1 MKKELLS
8 IMFLLG
14 VSIALLNVIPETNQ
28 TDSAVPQLKENKD
41 INLGVNENDKSE
53 NPATPVTFDII
64 RISQNGDTIMAGK
77 SEPNVEIFLFENK
90 KKISSFFS
98 DANGEWVWISDNPLT
113 EGLKIF
119 NLKCFNE
126 AGKEFESSQEIYVLG
141 DKKSLIKPM
150 VLKLDSRNL
159 DDINI
164 YNTEYIDNSLTLD
177 ILNYYPKKKLTI
189 SGRAPIGTD
198 VNIFANDILLGS
210 VVSDFYGNW
219 NFSSREIINIEHSNL
234 KLSATIAS
242 IKLHIDLPLSLNQ
255 LEQNILKTSSIN
267 FVKENNSWRLTRKI
281 SDNNYLY
288 SEIFIKNSKS
298 LSISQLLNSKKTYN
312 SFDSKILK

>member
-14 VSIALLNVIPETNQ
+14 VSIALVNITPEINQ
-28 TDSAVPQLKENKD
+28 TDSAALQLKENKD
-41 INLGVNENDKSE
+41 INLDINENKKFE
-53 NPATPVTFDII
+53 NSGTPVTFDII
-64 RISQNGDTIMAGK
+64 RISQDGDTIMAGK
-77 SEPNVEIFLFENK
+77 SEPNLEIFLFENK
-90 KKISSFFS
+90 KKVSSFFS

-119 NLKCFNE
+119 SIKCLDG

-141 DKKSLIKPM
+141 DKKSPVKPI

-189 SGRAPIGTD
+189 SGRAPVGTD
-198 VNIFANDILLGS
+198 VNVFSNDILLGS
-210 VVSDFYGNW
+210 VSSDFYGNW
-219 NFSSREIINIEHSNL
+219 NFSSREIANIETSNL

-242 IKLHIDLPLSLNQ
+242 IKLQIDLPVSLSE

-267 FVKENNSWRLTRKI
+267 IVKENNSWRLTRKI

-298 LSISQLLNSKKTYN
+298 LSISQLLNSNKTYN
-312 SFDSKILK
+312 LFDSKILK

>member
-14 VSIALLNVIPETNQ
+14 VSIALVNITPEINQ
-28 TDSAVPQLKENKD
+28 TDSAAPQLKENKD
-41 INLGVNENDKSE
+41 INLDINENKKFE
-53 NPATPVTFDII
+53 NSGTPVTFDII
-64 RISQNGDTIMAGK
+64 RISQDGDTIMAGK
-77 SEPNVEIFLFENK
+77 SEPNLEIFLFENK

-119 NLKCFNE
+119 NIRCFNE

-141 DKKSLIKPM
+141 DKKSSAKPM

-189 SGRAPIGTD
+189 SGRAPVGTD
-198 VNIFANDILLGS
+198 VNVFANDILLGS
-210 VVSDFYGNW
+210 VSTDFYGNW
-219 NFSSREIINIEHSNL
+219 NFSSKEIVNIETSNL

-242 IKLHIDLPLSLNQ
+242 IKLHIDLPLSLSQ

-267 FVKENNSWRLTRKI
+267 IIKENNSWRLTRKI
-281 SDNNYLY
+281 SDDNYLY

-312 SFDSKILK
+312 LFDSKILK

>member
-1 MKKELLS
+1 MKKELLL

-14 VSIALLNVIPETNQ
+14 VSIALINITPEINQ
-28 TDSAVPQLKENKD
+28 ADSGAPQLKENKD
-41 INLGVNENDKSE
+41 INLGINENKRFE
-53 NPATPVTFDII
+53 NSATPVTFDII
-64 RISQNGDTIMAGK
+64 RISQDGDTVMAGK
-77 SEPNVEIFLFENK
+77 SEPNLEIFLFENK

-98 DANGEWVWISDNPLT
+98 DANGEWLWISDNPLT

-119 NLKCFNE
+119 NIRCINE
-126 AGKEFESSQEIYVLG
+126 EGKEFESSQEIYVLG
-141 DKKSLIKPM
+141 DEKSSVKPM
-150 VLKLDSRNL
+150 VLKLDSINF

-189 SGRAPIGTD
+189 SGRAPVGID
-198 VNIFANDILLGS
+198 VNVFANDILLGS
-210 VVSDFYGNW
+210 VSSDFYGNW
-219 NFSSREIINIEHSNL
+219 NFSSREIVNIETSNL

-242 IKLHIDLPLSLNQ
+242 IKLHIDLPLSLIQ

-267 FVKENNSWRLTRKI
+267 IIKENNSWRLTRKI
-281 SDNNYLY
+281 SDDNYLY
-288 SEIFIKNSKS
+288 SEIFIKKSKS

-312 SFDSKILK
+312 LFDSKI

>member
-14 VSIALLNVIPETNQ
+14 VAIALLNVIPEINQ

-41 INLGVNENDKSE
+41 IDLGVNENNKFE
-53 NPATPVTFDII
+53 TPATAATFDII
-64 RISQNGDTIMAGK
+64 RISQDGDTIMAGK

-119 NLKCFNE
+119 NIKCFNGV
-126 AGKEFESSQEIYVLG
+126 GKEFESSQEIYVLG

-312 SFDSKILK
+312 LFDSKILK

>member
-14 VSIALLNVIPETNQ
+14 VSIALINVTPKNNQ
-28 TDSAVPQLKENKD
+28 MDFAASERKENKNID
-41 INLGVNENDKSE
+41 LVINDNKKSE
-53 NPATPVTFDII
+53 NQSTPVTFDII

-77 SEPNVEIFLFENK
+77 SEPNLEIFLFENNK
-90 KKISSFFS
+90 KVSSFFS

-119 NLKCFNE
+119 NIKCLNE

-141 DKKSLIKPM
+141 DKKSPVKPI

-189 SGRAPIGTD
+189 SGRAPVGTD
-198 VNIFANDILLGS
+198 VNVFANDILLGS
-210 VVSDFYGNW
+210 VSSDFYGNW
-219 NFSSREIINIEHSNL
+219 NFSSREIVNIERSDL
-234 KLSATIAS
+234 KLSATIAG
-242 IKLHIDLPLSLNQ
+242 IKLQIDLPLRLSQ

-267 FVKENNSWRLTRKI
+267 IIKENNSWKVTRKI
-281 SDNNYLY
+281 SDDNYLY
-288 SEIFIKNSKS
+288 SEIFIKKSKS

-312 SFDSKILK
+312 LFVSKILK

>member
-14 VSIALLNVIPETNQ
+14 VSIALMKIIPEVNQ
-28 TDSAVPQLKENKD
+28 TDSTAPQLKENKD
-41 INLGVNENDKSE
+41 IDLGINENKKFE
-53 NPATPVTFDII
+53 NSATPVTFDII
-64 RISQNGDTIMAGK
+64 RISQDGDTIMAGK
-77 SEPNVEIFLFENK
+77 SEPNLEIFLFENK

-119 NLKCFNE
+119 NIRCLNE
-126 AGKEFESSQEIYVLG
+126 AGKEFESSQEIYVLC
-141 DKKSLIKPM
+141 DKKSSAKPM

-189 SGRAPIGTD
+189 SGRAPVGTD
-198 VNIFANDILLGS
+198 VNVFANDILLGS
-210 VVSDFYGNW
+210 VSSDFYGNW
-219 NFSSREIINIEHSNL
+219 NFSSREIVNIETSNL

-242 IKLHIDLPLSLNQ
+242 IKLHIDLPLSLSQ

-267 FVKENNSWRLTRKI
+267 IIKENNSWRLSRKI
-281 SDNNYLY
+281 SDDDYLY

-312 SFDSKILK
+312 LFDSKILK

>member
-14 VSIALLNVIPETNQ
+14 VSIALLNVIPEINQ
-28 TDSAVPQLKENKD
+28 TDSAAPQLKENKD
-41 INLGVNENDKSE
+41 IDLGVNENNKSE
-53 NPATPVTFDII
+53 NSATPVTFDII
-64 RISQNGDTIMAGK
+64 RISQDGDTIMAGK

-98 DANGEWVWISDNPLT
+98 DANGEWVWISDSPLT

-119 NLKCFNE
+119 NIKCFNG

-141 DKKSLIKPM
+141 DKKSSVKPM

-189 SGRAPIGTD
+189 SGRAPVGTD
-198 VNIFANDILLGS
+198 VNVFANDILLGS
-210 VVSDFYGNW
+210 VETDFYGNW
-219 NFSSREIINIEHSNL
+219 NFSSREIINIERSNL

-267 FVKENNSWRLTRKI
+267 IVKENNSWRLTRKI

-298 LSISQLLNSKKTYN
+298 LSISQLLNFKKTYN

>member
-1 MKKELLS
+1 MKKELLL

-14 VSIALLNVIPETNQ
+14 VSIALINITPEINQ
-28 TDSAVPQLKENKD
+28 ADSGAPQLKENKD
-41 INLGVNENDKSE
+41 INLGINENKKIEDSS
-53 NPATPVTFDII
+53 TPVTFDII
-64 RISQNGDTIMAGK
+64 RISQDGDTIMAGK
-77 SEPNVEIFLFENK
+77 SEPNLEIFLFENK

-98 DANGEWVWISDNPLT
+98 DANGEWLWISDNPLT

-119 NLKCFNE
+119 NIRCINE
-126 AGKEFESSQEIYVLG
+126 EGKEFESSQEIYVLG
-141 DKKSLIKPM
+141 DEKSSVKPM
-150 VLKLDSRNL
+150 VLKLDSINF

-189 SGRAPIGTD
+189 SGRAPVGTD
-198 VNIFANDILLGS
+198 VNVFANDILLGS
-210 VVSDFYGNW
+210 VSSDFYGNW
-219 NFSSREIINIEHSNL
+219 NFSSREIVNIETSNL

-242 IKLHIDLPLSLNQ
+242 IKLHIDLPLSLIQ

-267 FVKENNSWRLTRKI
+267 IIKENNSWRLTRKI
-281 SDNNYLY
+281 SDDNYLY
-288 SEIFIKNSKS
+288 SEIFIKKSKS

-312 SFDSKILK
+312 LFDSKI

>member
-14 VSIALLNVIPETNQ
+14 VSIALINVTPKNNQ
-28 TDSAVPQLKENKD
+28 TDFAASERKENKNID
-41 INLGVNENDKSE
+41 LVINDNKKSE
-53 NPATPVTFDII
+53 NQSTPVTFDII

-77 SEPNVEIFLFENK
+77 SEPNLEIFLFENNK
-90 KKISSFFS
+90 KVSSFFS

-119 NLKCFNE
+119 NIKCLNE

-141 DKKSLIKPM
+141 DKKSPVKPI

-189 SGRAPIGTD
+189 SGRAPVGTD
-198 VNIFANDILLGS
+198 VNVFANDILLGS
-210 VVSDFYGNW
+210 VSSDFYGNW
-219 NFSSREIINIEHSNL
+219 NFSSREIVNIERSDL
-234 KLSATIAS
+234 KLSATIAG
-242 IKLHIDLPLSLNQ
+242 IKLQIDLPLSLSQ

-267 FVKENNSWRLTRKI
+267 IIKENNSWKVTRKI
-281 SDNNYLY
+281 SDDNYLY
-288 SEIFIKNSKS
+288 SEIFIKKSKS

-312 SFDSKILK
+312 LFVSKILK

>member
-14 VSIALLNVIPETNQ
+14 ASIALLNVMPEINQ
-28 TDSAVPQLKENKD
+28 TDSVVHQLKDKD
-41 INLGVNENDKSE
+41 IDLVVNENNKLE
-53 NPATPVTFDII
+53 NSATPVTFDII
-64 RISQNGDTIMAGK
+64 RISQDGDTIMAGK

-119 NLKCFNE
+119 NIKCFNGT
-126 AGKEFESSQEIYVLG
+126 GKEFESSQEIYVLG
-141 DKKSLIKPM
+141 DKKSSVKPM

-189 SGRAPIGTD
+189 SGRAPVGTD
-198 VNIFANDILLGS
+198 INVFANDILLGS

-219 NFSSREIINIEHSNL
+219 NFSSREIINIERSNL

-267 FVKENNSWRLTRKI
+267 IIKENNSWRLTRKI
-281 SDNNYLY
+281 SDDNYLY

-298 LSISQLLNSKKTYN
+298 LSISQLLNSKKNYN
-312 SFDSKILK
+312 LFDSKILK

>member
-14 VSIALLNVIPETNQ
+14 VSIALLNVIPEINQ
-28 TDSAVPQLKENKD
+28 TDSAVPQLKEKKD
-41 INLGVNENDKSE
+41 INLGVNENDKPE

-119 NLKCFNE
+119 NIKCFNGV
-126 AGKEFESSQEIYVLG
+126 GKEFESSQEIYVLG
-141 DKKSLIKPM
+141 DKMPSVKPM

-189 SGRAPIGTD
+189 SGRAPVGTD
-198 VNIFANDILLGS
+198 VNVFANDILLGS

-219 NFSSREIINIEHSNL
+219 NFSSREIINIERSNL

-242 IKLHIDLPLSLNQ
+242 IKLHIDLPLSLSQ

-267 FVKENNSWRLTRKI
+267 IIKENNSWRLTRKI
-281 SDNNYLY
+281 SDDNYLY

-298 LSISQLLNSKKTYN
+298 LTISQLLNSKKTYN
-312 SFDSKILK
+312 LFDSKILK

>member
-14 VSIALLNVIPETNQ
+14 VSIALVNITPEINQ
-28 TDSAVPQLKENKD
+28 TDSAALQLKENKD
-41 INLGVNENDKSE
+41 INLGINENKKFE
-53 NPATPVTFDII
+53 NSGTPVTFDII
-64 RISQNGDTIMAGK
+64 RISQDGDAIMAGK
-77 SEPNVEIFLFENK
+77 SEPNLEIFLFENK

-119 NLKCFNE
+119 NIRCFNE
-126 AGKEFESSQEIYVLG
+126 AGKESESSQEIYVLG
-141 DKKSLIKPM
+141 DKKSSSKPI
-150 VLKLDSRNL
+150 VLKVDSRNL

-189 SGRAPIGTD
+189 SGRAPVGTD
-198 VNIFANDILLGS
+198 VNVYANDILLGS
-210 VVSDFYGNW
+210 VSSDFYGNW
-219 NFSSREIINIEHSNL
+219 NFSSREIVNIDTSNL

-242 IKLHIDLPLSLNQ
+242 IKLHIDLPLSLSQ

-267 FVKENNSWRLTRKI
+267 IIKENNSWRLTRKI
-281 SDNNYLY
+281 SDDNYLY

-312 SFDSKILK
+312 LFDSKILK

>member
-14 VSIALLNVIPETNQ
+14 VSIALLNVIPEINQ
-28 TDSAVPQLKENKD
+28 TDSAAPQLKENKD
-41 INLGVNENDKSE
+41 IDLGVNENNKSE
-53 NPATPVTFDII
+53 NSATPVTFDII
-64 RISQNGDTIMAGK
+64 RISQDGDTIMAGK
-77 SEPNVEIFLFENK
+77 SEPNVEILLFENK

-98 DANGEWVWISDNPLT
+98 DANGEWVWISDSPLT
-113 EGLKIF
+113 EGFKIF
-119 NLKCFNE
+119 NIKCFNG

-141 DKKSLIKPM
+141 DKKSSVKPM

-189 SGRAPIGTD
+189 SGRAPVGTD
-198 VNIFANDILLGS
+198 VNVFANDILLGS
-210 VVSDFYGNW
+210 VETDFYGNW
-219 NFSSREIINIEHSNL
+219 NFSSREIINIERSNL

-267 FVKENNSWRLTRKI
+267 IVKENNSWRLTRKI

-298 LSISQLLNSKKTYN
+298 LSISQLLNFKKTYN